1 MDNKVK
7 EKMMESKKFNFVY
20 EKTTEEDR
28 KFIESFQIHRV
39 YHGGMVDVV
48 YWVYDKEKGMYFVDN
63 DAPLGLVL
71 EGVDG
76 PQVANFIYKNI
87 VNTIKYDY
95 YVNRFVLSIEY
106 KGFMIDERLKNE
118 EKYVIGAM
126 RNALEVFLSNTFKNR
141 KVDIIN

>member
-1 MDNKVK
+1 
-7 EKMMESKKFNFVY
+7 MMESKKFNFVY
-20 EKTTEEDR
+20 EKTTDEDR

-39 YHGGMVDVV
+39 YHGGNVDVP
-48 YWVYDKEKGMYFVDN
+48 YWACDKGKGMYFVDN

-95 YVNRFVLSIEY
+95 YEDKFVLYVEY
-106 KGFMIDERLKNE
+106 KEFRVDEVLKKE
-118 EKYVIGAM
+118 EEYVIEAM
-126 RNALEVFLSNTFKNR
+126 RNALEIFLDKAFENR
-141 KVDIIN
+141 KIEIVN

>member
-1 MDNKVK
+1 
-7 EKMMESKKFNFVY
+7 MMETKKFNFVY
-20 EKTTEEDR
+20 EKITEEDR
-28 KFIESFQIHRV
+28 KFIESFHINRV

-87 VNTIKYDY
+87 VNTIKYVYHSD
-95 YVNRFVLSIEY
+95 RFVLSIEY
-106 KGFMIDERLKNE
+106 KGFMVDERLKDE
-118 EKYVIGAM
+118 EEYVIEAM
-126 RNALEVFLSNTFKNR
+126 KNALEIFLGKIFKNR
-141 KVDIIN
+141 KIEIAN

>member
-1 MDNKVK
+1 
-7 EKMMESKKFNFVY
+7 MMESKKFNFVY

-95 YVNRFVLSIEY
+95 YEDKFVLYVEY
-106 KGFMIDERLKNE
+106 KEFRVDEVLKKE
-118 EKYVIGAM
+118 EEYVIEAM
-126 RNALEVFLSNTFKNR
+126 RNALEIFLDKAFENR
-141 KVDIIN
+141 KIEIVN

>member
-1 MDNKVK
+1 
-7 EKMMESKKFNFVY
+7 MMESKKFNFVY
-20 EKTTEEDR
+20 EETTEEDR
-28 KFIESFQIHRV
+28 KFIESFQIHRG

-95 YVNRFVLSIEY
+95 YEDKFVLYVEY
-106 KGFMIDERLKNE
+106 KEFRVDEVLKKE
-118 EKYVIGAM
+118 EEYVIEAM
-126 RNALEVFLSNTFKNR
+126 RNALEIFLDKAFENR
-141 KVDIIN
+141 KIEIVN

>member
-1 MDNKVK
+1 
-7 EKMMESKKFNFVY
+7 MMESKKFNFVY
-20 EKTTEEDR
+20 EETTEEDR
-28 KFIESFQIHRV
+28 KFIESFQIEKE
-39 YHGGMVDVV
+39 YHSGMVDVM
-48 YWVYDKEKGMYFVDN
+48 YWACDKEKGMYFILN

-71 EGVDG
+71 EGVNG
-76 PQVANFIYKNI
+76 PRVANFIYKNI

-95 YVNRFVLSIEY
+95 CVNRFVLSIEY

-141 KVDIIN
+141 KIEIAN

>member
-1 MDNKVK
+1 
-7 EKMMESKKFNFVY
+7 MMESKKFNFVY
-20 EKTTEEDR
+20 EKTTDEDR

-95 YVNRFVLSIEY
+95 YEDKFVLYVEY
-106 KGFMIDERLKNE
+106 KEFRVDEVLKKE
-118 EKYVIGAM
+118 EEYVIEAM
-126 RNALEVFLSNTFKNR
+126 RNALEIFLDKAFENR
-141 KVDIIN
+141 KIEIVN

>member
-1 MDNKVK
+1 
-7 EKMMESKKFNFVY
+7 MESKKFNFVY

-95 YVNRFVLSIEY
+95 YEDKFVLYVEY
-106 KGFMIDERLKNE
+106 KEFRVDEVLKGE
-118 EKYVIGAM
+118 EEYVIEAM
-126 RNALEVFLSNTFKNR
+126 RKALEIFLDKAFENR
-141 KVDIIN
+141 KIEIVS